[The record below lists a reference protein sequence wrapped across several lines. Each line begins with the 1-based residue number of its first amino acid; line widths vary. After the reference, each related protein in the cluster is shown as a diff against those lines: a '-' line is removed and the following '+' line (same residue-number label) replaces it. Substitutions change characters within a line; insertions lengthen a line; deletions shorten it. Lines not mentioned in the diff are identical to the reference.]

1 MFNAPHLVGEF
12 LDEMLDEADYAAI
25 IVFLT
30 YVASVEFMRQP
41 VLDALARERHPD
53 RPIILSMVG

>member
-1 MFNAPHLVGEF
+1 
-12 LDEMLDEADYAAI
+12 MLDEADYAAI